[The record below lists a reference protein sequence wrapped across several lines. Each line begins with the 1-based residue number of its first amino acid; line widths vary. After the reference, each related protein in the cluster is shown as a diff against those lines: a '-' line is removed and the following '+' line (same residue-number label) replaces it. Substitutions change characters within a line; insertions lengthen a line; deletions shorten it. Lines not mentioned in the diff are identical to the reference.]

1 MTKNRMTKA
10 WLKNHISYCW
20 WKYLLMAVLC
30 VVGVDVLFAVTQYR
44 PPEEKKVEIYVL
56 NDYAETE
63 AMSQELEPLFF
74 ERCPDQEELT
84 VLNINLGSDDMYARM
99 QFTTYAAAKQGDVYM
114 LPAGELLALTQESVD
129 AFVDLKPYIE
139 SGVIDVRGIDVSSGV
154 MRRADGSEGVYAI
167 PADTLYG
174 MFAYGNDPAGSM
186 LCMPAFG
193 GNDAHAAQAID
204 LLIEQYHVEKLEN
217 IDQMRGNQQKQTVLF

>member
-99 QFTTYAAAKQGDVYM
+99 QFTT
-114 LPAGELLALTQESVD
+114 
-129 AFVDLKPYIE
+129 
-139 SGVIDVRGIDVSSGV
+139 
-154 MRRADGSEGVYAI
+154 
-167 PADTLYG
+167 
-174 MFAYGNDPAGSM
+174 
-186 LCMPAFG
+186 
-193 GNDAHAAQAID
+193 
-204 LLIEQYHVEKLEN
+204 
-217 IDQMRGNQQKQTVLF
+217 